1 MQQINTTND
10 TKIGGAANRP
20 NQSRQ
25 EDPVAVGQQPEI
37 SQPSRWN
44 MAVVQK
50 GFKKNMIL
58 IYENMAI
65 LSTKYVFKV
74 FFEQKAQLQT

>member
-58 IYENMAI
+58 IYENMAFY
-65 LSTKYVFKV
+65 LRSMCSKT
-74 FFEQKAQLQT
+74 FFEQKAQ